1 MKNWKYDLFNFK
13 QGLTLE
19 QLEVSSVVER
29 HLQAFDRFS
38 EKELTFSLK
47 ENLKNY
53 NYADN
58 VKSLL
63 ESFDEEI
70 QNNSLVYDLKDL
82 YKKVE
87 RKDYG
92 LLYREP
98 LNKILDAINKDTDE
112 ERMTSVLNDVSL
124 YDWVPEIKGFVEKLT
139 TNPTDLKMLRS
150 GNAKASKVYT
160 IVEQCENGTYV
171 AYVGNRWF
179 KFTDNEVK
187 EADLTESFTGDDLSK
202 LYNLQKAMEVS
213 EFENEKVNFNID
225 ENLQLS
231 LGVNGKVYLN
241 GEIIDKQSTLE
252 DLFNSPIIPMMK
264 KNYYPIIKQ
273 TLESLDKIVELD
285 VNQRVINMTKP
296 LSELYVFNYKDKLY
310 LYNVDKRTG
319 SSFYEY
325 DSVNQLVEDV
335 QRSMDYDISDF
346 VSNKLSKELKQYRK
360 LEDREQEILGKIKE
374 VQESLEALETEKE
387 LLNESNDLKTAF
399 DNLVSYKEELTN
411 NLRRIQNAKINERKR
426 IG

>member
-53 NYADN
+53 SYADN

-87 RKDYG
+87 RKDFG

-98 LNKILDAINKDTDE
+98 LSKILDAINKDTDE

-360 LEDREQEILGKIKE
+360 LEDREQEIQGKIKE

>member
-87 RKDYG
+87 RKDFG

-98 LNKILDAINKDTDE
+98 LSKILDAINKDTDE

-187 EADLTESFTGDDLSK
+187 EADLTESFSGDDLSK

-285 VNQRVINMTKP
+285 VNQKVINMTKP

-387 LLNESNDLKTAF
+387 LLNESNELKTAF

>member
-53 NYADN
+53 SYDEN

-63 ESFDEEI
+63 ESFDQEI

-87 RKDYG
+87 RKDFG

-139 TNPTDLKMLRS
+139 TNPTDLKNLRS

-187 EADLTESFTGDDLSK
+187 EADLTESFTGEDLSK

-213 EFENEKVNFNID
+213 DFENEKINFNID

-241 GEIIDKQSTLE
+241 GEEIDKQSTLE

-264 KNYYPIIKQ
+264 KNYYPIVKQ

-346 VSNKLSKELKQYRK
+346 VSNKLSKELKQYKK
-360 LEDREQEILGKIKE
+360 LEDREQEIQGKIKE

-387 LLNESNDLKTAF
+387 LLNESADLKTAF

-411 NLRRIQNAKINERKR
+411 NLRRIQNAKITQRKR

>member
-87 RKDYG
+87 RKDFG

-98 LNKILDAINKDTDE
+98 LSKILDAINKDTDE

-285 VNQRVINMTKP
+285 VNQKVINMTKP

>member
-1 MKNWKYDLFNFK
+1 MKNWKFDLFNFK

-19 QLEVSSVVER
+19 QLEISSVVER
-29 HLQAFDRFS
+29 HLQVFDRFS
-38 EKELTFSLK
+38 EKELTVSLK
-47 ENLKNY
+47 ENLKGY
-53 NYADN
+53 NFDAD
-58 VKSLL
+58 VKKLV
-63 ESFDEEI
+63 EGMEEELS
-70 QNNSLVYDLKDL
+70 NNSLVYDLKDL

-92 LLYREP
+92 MLYREP

-112 ERMTSVLNDVSL
+112 ERMTSVLSDVSL

-139 TNPTDLKMLRS
+139 TNPSDLRNLKS
-150 GNAKASKVYT
+150 GGAKATKVFT
-160 IVEQCENGTYV
+160 IVEQCENGAYV

-179 KFTDNEVK
+179 KFTNNEVK
-187 EADLTESFTGDDLSK
+187 EANLSESFTGDELSK
-202 LYNLQKAMEVS
+202 LYSLEKAMEISDFNNDKIV
-213 EFENEKVNFNID
+213 FNID
-225 ENLQLS
+225 ENLQIA
-231 LGVNGKVYLN
+231 LGTNGKVYLN
-241 GEIIDKQSTLE
+241 EEEVDKQSTLE

-264 KNYYPIIKQ
+264 KNYYPIVKQ

-285 VNQRVINMTKP
+285 VNQKVSNISKP

-335 QRSMDYDISDF
+335 QRSMGYDISDF
-346 VSNKLSKELKQYRK
+346 VSNKLSKELKQYKK
-360 LEDREQEILGKIKE
+360 LEDKEQEIEGKIKE

-387 LLNESNDLKTAF
+387 LLNESADLKNAF

-411 NLRRIQNAKINERKR
+411 NLRRIKNAKIAERKR

>member
-53 NYADN
+53 SYADN

-87 RKDYG
+87 RKDFG

-98 LNKILDAINKDTDE
+98 LSKILDAINKDTDE

-124 YDWVPEIKGFVEKLT
+124 YDWVPEIKGFVEKIT

-213 EFENEKVNFNID
+213 DFENEKVNFNID

-285 VNQRVINMTKP
+285 VNQKVINMTKP

-360 LEDREQEILGKIKE
+360 LEDREQEIQGKIKD
-374 VQESLEALETEKE
+374 VQESLEALEAEKE